1 MNYQEWLA
9 ARSKGI
15 TGTAAAAIM
24 GASPYMSNVDLWE
37 VKTGRK
43 PAPVVDNDL
52 AKYGQAAE
60 KHLIAL
66 FTLDYPQFEV
76 KHKEYDLRFHP
87 EHEWLIGSIDGELT
101 DRESGQKGILE
112 IKTASIMNTA
122 QSQSWRD
129 GIPDHYFYQVLHYL
143 LVTGFDFVVVK
154 AQLKYE
160 FLESRLTTMHYKF
173 TRADVQAQLDE
184 LLKREK
190 TFWQYVQNDVR
201 PPLTLPRI

>member
-24 GASPYMSNVDLWE
+24 GESPYMSNVDLWE
-37 VKTGRK
+37 VKTGKK
-43 PAPVVDNDL
+43 PAPDVDNEL
-52 AKYGQAAE
+52 VKYGREAE

-66 FTLDYPQFEV
+66 FELDYPQFEV
-76 KHKEYDLRFHP
+76 KHQEYDLRIHP

-101 DRESGQKGILE
+101 DKETGQKGILE

-122 QSQSWRD
+122 QSQSWKD
-129 GIPDHYFYQVLHYL
+129 GIPNHYFWQVLHYL
-143 LVTGFDFVVVK
+143 LVTGFDFVVLK

-160 FLESRLTTMHYKF
+160 FSESRTVTTHYKF
-173 TRADVQAQLDE
+173 SRSDVQEQLDE
-184 LLKREK
+184 LLKKEK
-190 TFWQYVQNDVR
+190 AFWKYVQDGKR
-201 PPLTLPRI
+201 PPLTLPSI